1 MVVVVAETARLG
13 GGGGGIARLGSGR
26 RQLGRAG
33 SWGVKGPRM
42 SPRGG

>member
-26 RQLGRAG
+26 RWFGRAG
-33 SWGVKGPRM
+33 SSWGMARVVSDRD
-42 SPRGG
+42 